1 MIHGSGHHTSVRV
14 VQESHTEV
22 AVHGGGVE
30 GTWVAVSER
39 LESLV
44 ILGAPGKNSTT
55 IIHMSVEDDED
66 VGVFGT
72 GDLELA

>member
-1 MIHGSGHHTSVRV
+1 MVHGGGHRTRIGVVR
-14 VQESHTEV
+14 EFHSEV
-22 AVHGGGVE
+22 AVHGGRVE
-30 GTWVAVSER
+30 FTWVAVAEC

-44 ILGAPGKNSTT
+44 VLGAPGENCAT
-55 IIHMSVEDDED
+55 IIYMSVEDDED